1 MQWGGTSMDEQ
12 NYKNHVKWTPLF
24 HFVAGP
30 ILIFNFIWMCVRMW
44 KAHFSLESIEF
55 VIVSIGFLAAL
66 FASRLA
72 ALKVQDRVIRLEERQ
87 RMARLLPDDLK
98 PRIEE
103 FRTGQLVALRFASDA
118 ELPALARKVLDEKIM
133 DAKPI
138 KLLVKN
144 WRGDYLRA

>member
-1 MQWGGTSMDEQ
+1 MAEQ
-12 NYKNHVKWTPLF
+12 SYKNHVQWTPLF
-24 HFVAGP
+24 HFVAMP
-30 ILIFNFIWMCVRMW
+30 ILTFYFIWMCVRMW
-44 KAHFSLESIEF
+44 KTHFSVESVEY
-55 VIVSIGFLAAL
+55 VIVAVGLLAGL

-72 ALKVQDRVIRLEERQ
+72 ALKVQDRVIRLEERL
-87 RMARLLPDDLK
+87 RMARVLPDDLK

-118 ELPALARKVLDEKIM
+118 ELPALARKVLDEKIVVG
-133 DAKPI
+133 KQI

>member
-1 MQWGGTSMDEQ
+1 MAEQ

-24 HFVAGP
+24 HFVAMP
-30 ILIFNFIWMCVRMW
+30 ILTFYFIWMCVRMW
-44 KAHFSLESIEF
+44 KVHFSIESVEYA
-55 VIVSIGFLAAL
+55 IVALGLLAGL

-72 ALKVQDRVIRLEERQ
+72 ALKVQDRVIRLEERL
-87 RMARLLPDDLK
+87 RMARVLPDDLK
-98 PRIEE
+98 ARIEE

-118 ELPALARKVLDEKIM
+118 ELPALARKVLDEKIENG
-133 DAKPI
+133 KQI

>member
-1 MQWGGTSMDEQ
+1 MSEQ
-12 NYKNHVKWTPLF
+12 NYRNHVKWTPLF
-24 HFVAGP
+24 HFVAMP
-30 ILIFNFIWMCVRMW
+30 ILTFYFVWMCVRMW
-44 KAHFSLESIEF
+44 KAHFSIESVEY
-55 VIVSIGFLAAL
+55 VIFAVGLLAAL

-72 ALKVQDRVIRLEERQ
+72 ALKVQDRVIRMEERL
-87 RMARLLPDDLK
+87 RMARLLPEDLK

-118 ELPALARKVLDEKIM
+118 ELPVLARKVLDEKIVEG
-133 DAKPI
+133 KQI